1 MKTMVVGASKGLGKA
16 LMEGLGEH
24 GDSLIGVSRSR
35 PSALQ
40 PREGVDVQWIEADL
54 GDPLTAVG
62 KIAQQAAETG
72 LDTLIYNLG
81 IWEDRAFDD
90 SYDFLDDDED
100 QLQAIV
106 SCNVTAPILL
116 IKRLLPVLLRSERPR
131 IILTGSTSGL
141 TQSGR
146 PEVTF
151 GASKFALRGM
161 ADALREG
168 YREQRLGVT
177 CLNLGYLNTADPLDT
192 PREQAAQRGGGE
204 QIPVHDVVQVVRM
217 ALSLSA
223 ASFVKE
229 ITLPAILDPRF

>member
-24 GDSLIGVSRSR
+24 GDTLIGVSRSR

>member
-1 MKTMVVGASKGLGKA
+1 MDIMVVGASKGLGRA
-16 LMEGLGEH
+16 FMDGLGDC
-24 GDSLIGVSRSR
+24 GDRLIGVSRSR
-35 PSALQ
+35 PADLQ
-40 PREGVDVQWIEADL
+40 ERDGIAVDWIEADL
-54 GDPLTAVG
+54 GTPL
-62 KIAQQAAETG
+62 AAIRQIDEHLGDRG

-81 IWEDRAFDD
+81 IWEDRAFADD
-90 SYDFLDDDED
+90 YAFLDDRDE

-116 IKRLLPVLLRSERPR
+116 IKHLLPVLLRSDRPR

-141 TQSGR
+141 SQSGR
-146 PEVTF
+146 PEVAF

-177 CLNLGYLNTADPLDT
+177 CVNLGYLNTDDALST
-192 PREQAAQRGGGE
+192 PRDLAERRGDGE
-204 QIPVHDVVQVVRM
+204 LIPLHDVVQVVRM